1 VRNIFL
7 FIRRYSTLLFF
18 LLLQGF
24 SIYLIVHYN
33 SYHNAVFSNTANQL
47 TGKVNEQYNKVEDFF
62 YLKKTNDS
70 LLKANERL
78 YNKLR
83 EDFQLPDTL
92 SKTVIDTLRIDSLEQ
107 HRKYTYMQ
115 AAVIENSVNTQ
126 SNFIVLN
133 RGKLGNLKK
142 GMGVIDINNGVVGSI
157 VDLSDDYAV
166 VMSLLHK
173 DSHIQGMLLKGN
185 GETGTLSWDGVTP
198 NIISITQIPKSAKVA
213 KGDTIISSGNS
224 TSIPKGMLLGFV
236 TEVIPE
242 KSTSNF
248 LIKFKSA
255 VNFYNLQYVYAIDNS
270 QQEAINQLLEK
281 AKQQVK

>member
-1 VRNIFL
+1 MRNIFL

-24 SIYLIVHYN
+24 SVYLIVHYN

-47 TGKVNEQYNKVEDFF
+47 TGKVNEQYNKIEDFF
-62 YLKKTNDS
+62 YLKRTNDS

-83 EDFQLPDTL
+83 DNFQLPDTT

-107 HRKYTYMQ
+107 HRRYTYLQ

-133 RGKLGNLKK
+133 RGKRGNLKK

-157 VDLSDDYAV
+157 VDISDDYAV

-185 GETGTLSWDGVTP
+185 GETGTLSWDGATP

-242 KSTSNF
+242 KSSNNF
-248 LIKFKSA
+248 LIKFRSA

-270 QQEAINQLLEK
+270 QQEAINQLIEK